1 MQEHESDIAERI
13 AAARREAEAL
23 KDRIKLRKEALA
35 DATCKRQERKA
46 SIRTHLWNQC
56 REWPKK

>member
-1 MQEHESDIAERI
+1 MHEHESDIAERI

-35 DATCKRQERKA
+35 DATCK
-46 SIRTHLWNQC
+46 L
-56 REWPKK
+56 